1 MMVMEMGLSG
11 GLGAAAGVLADAAAA
26 RLTGGRIT
34 GITGLLTACAGGCA
48 GAYVMRHAHTGW
60 HSTLLPLW
68 LWGWLVAADAD
79 ARSQELYDAH
89 TVGLLALAL
98 LAGSADR
105 QGLVS
110 VAGAGVVG
118 AIWLMIRA
126 GLGWWT
132 WRSSVL
138 LALVGAVAAIVGMAR
153 LEIVRH
159 EIASGRIGG
168 TPAIHEG
175 TMALLALVGGIAAL
189 VVSPALAWLGHVSRR
204 VPLAEDRVGGA
215 DVILWSAVGAWYGVR
230 WVWPVLGVAAVAL
243 GAAAIV
249 HTLISRTTAWRS
261 PWGEAGIP
269 VVPVLWGVLVAAT

>member
-1 MMVMEMGLSG
+1 MMAMEMALSG

-26 RLTGGRIT
+26 RLTGGRVG
-34 GITGLLTACAGGCA
+34 GITGLLAACAGGCA

-60 HSTLLPLW
+60 HGALLPLW
-68 LWGWLVAADAD
+68 VWGWLVAADAD

-89 TVGLLALAL
+89 TVGLLGLAL

-118 AIWLMIRA
+118 AIWLMIRG

-132 WRSSVL
+132 WRSSAL
-138 LALVGAVAAIVGMAR
+138 LASAGAAAAIVGMAR
-153 LEIVRH
+153 LGIVRH
-159 EIASGRIGG
+159 GIASGRIGG
-168 TPAIHEG
+168 TPAIHDWSI
-175 TMALLALVGGIAAL
+175 ALLLLVSGLGSLA
-189 VVSPALAWLGHVSRR
+189 VSPALAWLGRISRR
-204 VPLAEDRVGGA
+204 VQSAEDRVGGA

-230 WVWPVLGVAAVAL
+230 WVWPVLGIAAVAL

-249 HTLISRTTAWRS
+249 HTVISRTTAWRA

-269 VVPVLWGVLVAAT
+269 VIPVLWGVLVAAT